1 MTAPHGRPEFW
12 NLLKDADFYIGAGQF
27 KHGPEFYSQAPKLK
41 LVQTLSAGYN
51 TYDLDA
57 ARAAGVPI
65 CNNGG
70 ANATAVA
77 EHAIMLMLA
86 VSRKLIW
93 VHEGVVSGRWRGND
107 FNSAKLYELE
117 DKTLGIIGLG
127 NIGKKVARRAKAF
140 DMRIQYYDIN
150 RMTTDQE
157 DALGVRFVLL
167 PELLKT
173 SDYRQPARAARPVDA
188 QSDRRARAG
197 MMKKTAILINTCR
210 GPVVDEVALYK
221 ALRDET
227 IMAAGLD
234 VMVEEPPKPDHE
246 LFTLK
251 NAIFSPHSAGPTWD
265 NHPKRW
271 RNAFDNCERVA
282 RGQKAVLDRAGAA
295 IRKRHTTQRTRRTRR
310 GRDGLIHR
318 RTSADPLR
326 PLRRIQFTV
335 RREALMTQIN
345 PSADTRGRCLS
356 RCRSAGDPVAR
367 RSSHLLPPS
376 NQARKALRVW
386 SSARGG
392 ARGRRLGHRRD
403 DRPADAVRPHRRHR
417 RAGALPH
424 PRSAEGQLQRLGA
437 RLWPRRLAEDA
448 RGAGAAAQPSPRC
461 RRRTRPRPRSTT
473 PRSTG
478 TRC

>member
-1 MTAPHGRPEFW
+1 MPYRILTPDSHGEETMQIAYDMLPGGFELVTAPHGRPEFW

-57 ARAAGVPI
+57 ARAAHVPI

-86 VSRKLIW
+86 VSRNLIS

-107 FNSAKLYELE
+107 FNSTKLYELE
-117 DKTLGIIGLG
+117 DKVLGIVGLG
-127 NIGKKVARRAKAF
+127 NIGTKVARRAKAF
-140 DMRIQYYDIN
+140 DMRVNYYDIN
-150 RMTTDQE
+150 RLSTQQE
-157 DALGVRFVLL
+157 DALGVHFVLF

-173 SDYRQPARAARPVDA
+173 SDIVTLHVPLDLSTHNLIGEREL
-188 QSDRRARAG
+188 G
-197 MMKKTAILINTCR
+197 MMKKTAILVNTCR

-282 RGQKAVLDRAGAA
+282 RGQRAFW
-295 IRKRHTTQRTRRTRR
+295 IVPEL
-310 GRDGLIHR
+310 RD
-318 RTSADPLR
+318 A
-326 PLRRIQFTV
+326 
-335 RREALMTQIN
+335 M
-345 PSADTRGRCLS
+345 
-356 RCRSAGDPVAR
+356 
-367 RSSHLLPPS
+367 
-376 NQARKALRVW
+376 
-386 SSARGG
+386 
-392 ARGRRLGHRRD
+392 
-403 DRPADAVRPHRRHR
+403 
-417 RAGALPH
+417 
-424 PRSAEGQLQRLGA
+424 
-437 RLWPRRLAEDA
+437 
-448 RGAGAAAQPSPRC
+448 
-461 RRRTRPRPRSTT
+461 
-473 PRSTG
+473 
-478 TRC
+478 